1 MFELKEVCKS
11 FGELSVLKSINL
23 NIKPGQITGL
33 IGPNGSGKTTLI
45 NIMSGLLKPNFGQVL
60 FNKHDISGKTPDKIS
75 RLGVSRT
82 FQNIRIFERMTV
94 LENVISAMITLEPHS
109 FFELFRQV
117 KKPCNAK
124 IKVAQK
130 ILKIMEIGEQSKIFA
145 NKLPLAMLRRL
156 EIARALARNPK
167 TILLDE
173 PTGGMTPKETEIISN
188 LILKF
193 VSPGRTCIII
203 EHKMELILNVCDNLF
218 VLNHGEIIAQ
228 GKPSLVLNQPDV
240 IDAYLGEV

>member
-1 MFELKEVCKS
+1 
-11 FGELSVLKSINL
+11 
-23 NIKPGQITGL
+23 
-33 IGPNGSGKTTLI
+33 
-45 NIMSGLLKPNFGQVL
+45 
-60 FNKHDISGKTPDKIS
+60 
-75 RLGVSRT
+75 
-82 FQNIRIFERMTV
+82 MTV

-130 ILKIMEIGEQSKIFA
+130 ILKIMELGEQSKIFA

-218 VLNHGEIIAQ
+218 VLNHGKIIAQ